1 MDNFN
6 VNLNIKKTNEDGVE
20 VNNYTQRALLNNNFF
35 GIEHS

>member
-6 VNLNIKKTNEDGVE
+6 VNLNINKNTEGGIE

-35 GIEHS
+35 GI